1 MESGKS
7 FGTEDVSRSCE
18 SGWTMYLA
26 SHSHDPDDDCYYEDG
41 DDEDSDGGES
51 MDSDA
56 SSGPMEATSTLKLP
70 QDTEEQNSIKKK
82 KKANEE
88 MVLVET
94 RVHNNNHDDDAYDN
108 DDVYNHDDGNDSYSA
123 VHSYVGAVRQGQAAR
138 EKTQW
143 EAKTLGERETK
154 LEDNLDSLQGDISS
168 FTRDDV
174 DETELRRLED
184 ARLAYVAAVSNAK
197 ERQDEES
204 LAMAAKARAYLQSLA
219 FRY

>member
-1 MESGKS
+1 TTKKSCNCIQMESGKS

-56 SSGPMEATSTLKLP
+56 SS
-70 QDTEEQNSIKKK
+70 D
-82 KKANEE
+82 
-88 MVLVET
+88 
-94 RVHNNNHDDDAYDN
+94 R
-108 DDVYNHDDGNDSYSA
+108 
-123 VHSYVGAVRQGQAAR
+123 QAAH

-143 EAKTLGERETK
+143 EAKTLGARETK

-168 FTRDDV
+168 FTRKLDRDDYDATTPYEFDQLPYLDDV

>member
-94 RVHNNNHDDDAYDN
+94 RVDNNNHDDDAYDN

-123 VHSYVGAVRQGQAAR
+123 VHSYVGAVRRGF
-138 EKTQW
+138 TQW
-143 EAKTLGERETK
+143 EAKTTGKRATELQEQ
-154 LEDNLDSLQGDISS
+154 LDSLQGEISS
-168 FTRDDV
+168 FTQDDV
-174 DETELRRLED
+174 DETELRRMEN
-184 ARLAYVAAVSNAK
+184 ASLAYVAAVSNAK
-197 ERQDEES
+197 ERQDVES
-204 LAMAAKARAYLQSLA
+204 LAMAAKARGYLHSLA
-219 FRY
+219 FKY

>member
-123 VHSYVGAVRQGQAAR
+123 VHSYVAAVRQGQAAR

-143 EAKTLGERETK
+143 EAKTLGARETK

>member
-56 SSGPMEATSTLKLP
+56 SS
-70 QDTEEQNSIKKK
+70 D
-82 KKANEE
+82 
-88 MVLVET
+88 
-94 RVHNNNHDDDAYDN
+94 R
-108 DDVYNHDDGNDSYSA
+108 
-123 VHSYVGAVRQGQAAR
+123 QAAR

-143 EAKTLGERETK
+143 EAKTLGARETK